1 LPLPRL
7 AGSFYVLNFALT
19 WYDCAAN
26 VGQAAAGPIAEGE
39 QVAMLRTTSGALGS
53 AAAAAFLAAAC
64 VFAML
69 APARAQT
76 VAVLVNGEPITA
88 LDIEQRTKF
97 MQMSTHKV
105 PTRQEVIDGLIDEIL
120 EVREAKKFGIDV
132 PQSDVDE
139 AYVGVGTRMGLD
151 TQKLGELLT
160 KGGASPETL
169 KHKLK
174 ADYAWG
180 ALVRGRYKSS
190 LEVADTDVEA
200 QLQLHKPE
208 DKDQVGYEY
217 TLRPILLVVPR
228 GAADAAFDERKK
240 DAEALRVRFTDC
252 ASGVPFAR
260 ALREVAVRDPMIKF
274 SADLPSAQRDI
285 LDKTDV
291 GHLSPPEQ
299 TAEGIQMFALCGKKE
314 TQSDT
319 PGKKQVRDEISQQ
332 KFGAQAKRYLAEL
345 RRAAMIEYK
354 Q

>member
-1 LPLPRL
+1 M
-7 AGSFYVLNFALT
+7 F
-19 WYDCAAN
+19 
-26 VGQAAAGPIAEGE
+26 
-39 QVAMLRTTSGALGS
+39 RTTLGGLGS
-53 AAAAAFLAAAC
+53 AAAAAFLTAASA
-64 VFAML
+64 FAMP
-69 APARAQT
+69 APAHAQT

-88 LDIEQRTKF
+88 LDIEQRSKF
-97 MQMSTHKV
+97 LQLSTHKV
-105 PTRQEVIDGLIDEIL
+105 PSRQEVIDTLVDEIL
-120 EVREAKKFGIDV
+120 EVKEAKKYGIEV
-132 PQSDVDE
+132 PQLDVDE
-139 AYVGVGTRMGLD
+139 AYANVGTRMGVD
-151 TQKLGELLT
+151 TQKLGEMLT

-200 QLQLHKPE
+200 QLQLHKPDE
-208 DKDQVGYEY
+208 KDQVGYEY
-217 TLRPILLVVPR
+217 TLRPILMVVPR
-228 GAADAAFDERKK
+228 GAADTAFDERKK

-274 SADLPSAQRDI
+274 SSDLPSAQRDI
-285 LDKTDV
+285 LEKTDV
-291 GHLSPPEQ
+291 GHLTPPEQ
-299 TAEGIQMFALCGKKE
+299 TSEGIQMFALCVKKE
-314 TQSDT
+314 TKNDT
-319 PGKKQVRDEISQQ
+319 PGKKEVRDEISQQ